1 MIEVKEAAQGAFK
14 VGDLFVAHSLRLVQC
29 CGGAKCKDADLANKH
44 GGIVE
49 CICVYIYNII
59 FRDT

>member
-1 MIEVKEAAQGAFK
+1 MIEVKEAAQEAFK

-49 CICVYIYNII
+49 CICVYIYI
-59 FRDT
+59 